1 MRGLQVGE
9 LSFNPQQEKDQGKAG
24 NEKILPQMP
33 EAYAAQRIE
42 IVFDWRETGA

>member
-9 LSFNPQQEKDQGKAG
+9 LSLHPQQEKDQGKAG

-33 EAYAAQRIE
+33 EAYAAQRVE
-42 IVFDWRETGA
+42 VGFCWRAMRG